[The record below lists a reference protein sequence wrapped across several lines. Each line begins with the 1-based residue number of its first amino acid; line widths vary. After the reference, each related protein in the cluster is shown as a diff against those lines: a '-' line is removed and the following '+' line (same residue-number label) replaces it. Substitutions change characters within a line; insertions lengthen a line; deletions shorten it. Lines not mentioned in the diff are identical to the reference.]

1 MFASLRPDVVHT
13 HGYRIDLLDRG
24 IVAGLGIPTVTTV
37 HGASMTGGAKGKI
50 LEWAGNF
57 GAQYPLAL
65 IPGIV
70 YHLTQ
75 MIMDTFVAERFR
87 RRSPPLE

>member
-1 MFASLRPDVVHT
+1 
-13 HGYRIDLLDRG
+13 
-24 IVAGLGIPTVTTV
+24 
-37 HGASMTGGAKGKI
+37 
-50 LEWAGNF
+50 
-57 GAQYPLAL
+57 LAL

-87 RRSPPLE
+87 KLSEPFAAVESITERGR